1 MMMINWEVY
10 YGENGV
16 LKRRGEFSFRNVESK
31 GGESPLHWR
40 RGGDGGGGGG
50 GKEYTLHRVVEPL
63 PLATGELV

>member
-10 YGENGV
+10 YGENV
-16 LKRRGEFSFRNVESK
+16 VKEKRWVFIEK

-40 RGGDGGGGGG
+40 RR